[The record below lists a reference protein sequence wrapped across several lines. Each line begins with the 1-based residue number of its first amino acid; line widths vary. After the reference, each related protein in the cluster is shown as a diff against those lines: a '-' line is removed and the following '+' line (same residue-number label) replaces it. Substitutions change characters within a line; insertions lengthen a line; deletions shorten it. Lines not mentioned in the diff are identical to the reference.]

1 MADRATPPP
10 PERLVARIR
19 ARLGEANLASAV
31 YGEILLLSVLAAEG
45 DGVAPETVLAGVLA
59 SQLVFWLAHA
69 YSETISRQILD
80 EDPIDRDGIGRILEH
95 EWPIVQAAGPTVVL
109 MVLALLDVLDTATGI
124 DIAIAFAVVEL
135 FGFGYAAGRRSSDI
149 RRKQILAGLLSGAF
163 GLAIVAL
170 KLATH

>member
-1 MADRATPPP
+1 MPPP
-10 PERLVARIR
+10 PEPRDRLLARIR

-69 YSETISRQILD
+69 YSETISRQLSD
-80 EDPIDRDGIGRILEH
+80 DDPIDRAGIGLVLEH
-95 EWPIVQAAGPTVVL
+95 EWPIVQAAGPTAVL
-109 MVLALLDVLDTATGI
+109 MALAILDVLDTATAI
-124 DIAIAFAVVEL
+124 DVASGLAVVSL
-135 FGFGYAAGRRSSDI
+135 FGFGYAAGRRSRDT
-149 RRKQILAGLLSGAF
+149 RRGQVLAGLLSGAL